1 MKMLKKATK
10 IIFTVFFV
18 AAGIN
23 HFLDPAFYENIT
35 PPYLPWPHALVII
48 SGVAEIVLGLGLLI
62 PRLSQLSAWGIIALL
77 IAVFPANIHMAI
89 HPELYPT
96 IPIAALW
103 LRLPLQ
109 GLLVLWAYWY
119 TSVEP
124 EKES

>member
-18 AAGIN
+18 AAGVN

-35 PPYLPWPHALVII
+35 PPYLPWSHALVII

-124 EKES
+124 EKER